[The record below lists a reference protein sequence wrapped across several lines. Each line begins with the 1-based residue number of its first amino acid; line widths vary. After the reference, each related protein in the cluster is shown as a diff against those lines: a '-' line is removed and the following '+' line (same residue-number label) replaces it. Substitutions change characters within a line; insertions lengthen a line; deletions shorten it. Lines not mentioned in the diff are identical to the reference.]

1 MCNFAVPFFLKNK
14 GIKKNG
20 EELLPLMSPSVKRRE
35 EILKILKQSKEPVS
49 ASVLAG
55 RFSVSRQIIVGDIAL
70 LRAAAHEISATP
82 RGYILQKG
90 PTERETF
97 TIACRHDDQLL
108 AQELY
113 TVVDNGCGLLDVIV
127 EHPLYGQISGSL
139 QIFSRY
145 DADLFLRKLEENR
158 ANPLCALT
166 GGVHLHT
173 LSCPSEEACQRVR
186 EGLRKQGILFERPDE
201 TDS

>member
-1 MCNFAVPFFLKNK
+1 
-14 GIKKNG
+14 
-20 EELLPLMSPSVKRRE
+20 MSPSAKRRTQILEVLGESE
-35 EILKILKQSKEPVS
+35 EPIS
-49 ASVLAG
+49 ATTLAK

-82 RGYILQKG
+82 RGYVLQKSRPG
-90 PTERETF
+90 QSAV
-97 TIACRHDDQLL
+97 TIACRHDDGLL

-145 DADLFLRKLEENR
+145 DADAFLHKLEKNK

-166 GGVHLHT
+166 GGIHLHT
-173 LSCPSEEACQRVR
+173 LSCPSEEACQRVLA
-186 EGLRKQGILFERPDE
+186 GLREQGILFEKPE
-201 TDS
+201 ESEL

>member
-1 MCNFAVPFFLKNK
+1 
-14 GIKKNG
+14 
-20 EELLPLMSPSVKRRE
+20 MSPSSKRRTQILEVLGKSE
-35 EILKILKQSKEPVS
+35 EPISATTLAKQ
-49 ASVLAG
+49 
-55 RFSVSRQIIVGDIAL
+55 FSVSRQIIVGDIAL

-82 RGYILQKG
+82 RGYILRRNR
-90 PTERETF
+90 PDESSV
-97 TIACRHDDQLL
+97 TIACRHDDKLL

-145 DADLFLRKLEENR
+145 DADAFLRKLQKNQ

-166 GGVHLHT
+166 RGIHLHT
-173 LSCPSEEACQRVR
+173 LSCPTQEACERVL
-186 EGLRKQGILFERPDE
+186 EGLREKGILFEKPEDTE
-201 TDS
+201 G

>member
-1 MCNFAVPFFLKNK
+1 MR
-14 GIKKNG
+14 
-20 EELLPLMSPSVKRRE
+20 EELLCMSPSAKRRE
-35 EILKILKQSKEPVS
+35 EILKVLKDSQEPIS

-70 LRAAAHEISATP
+70 LRAAAHDIAATP
-82 RGYILQKG
+82 RGYILQKKG
-90 PTERETF
+90 TEQETV
-97 TIACRHDDQLL
+97 TIACRHNDQML
-108 AQELY
+108 AQELS

-145 DADLFLRKLEENR
+145 DADAFLRKLEENR

-166 GGVHLHT
+166 GGIHLHT
-173 LSCPSEEACQRVR
+173 LSCPSEDACRRVL
-186 EGLRKQGILFERPDE
+186 EGLRQQGILFEKLDE
-201 TDS
+201 LD

>member
-1 MCNFAVPFFLKNK
+1 
-14 GIKKNG
+14 
-20 EELLPLMSPSVKRRE
+20 MSPSDKRRTQILEVLRESE
-35 EILKILKQSKEPVS
+35 EAVS
-49 ASVLAG
+49 ATSLAK

-82 RGYILQKG
+82 RGYVLQKHKTEQ
-90 PTERETF
+90 PTR
-97 TIACRHDDQLL
+97 TIACCHDDQLL
-108 AQELY
+108 PQELY

-145 DADLFLRKLEENR
+145 DADAFLRKLEKNQ

-166 GGVHLHT
+166 GGIHLHT
-173 LSCPSEEACQRVR
+173 LSCPSQEAYERVLK
-186 EGLRKQGILFERPDE
+186 GLREQGILFEKPD
-201 TDS
+201 DI

>member
-1 MCNFAVPFFLKNK
+1 MEVLRES
-14 GIKKNG
+14 
-20 EELLPLMSPSVKRRE
+20 EEA
-35 EILKILKQSKEPVS
+35 VS
-49 ASVLAG
+49 ATSLAK

-70 LRAAAHEISATP
+70 LRAASHEISATP
-82 RGYILQKG
+82 RGYVLQKHRAEQ
-90 PTERETF
+90 PTR

-145 DADLFLRKLEENR
+145 DADAFLRKLEKNR

-166 GGVHLHT
+166 NGVHLHT
-173 LSCPSEEACQRVR
+173 LSCPSQEAYERVL
-186 EGLRKQGILFERPDE
+186 EGLREQGILFEKPD
-201 TDS
+201 DV